1 MDDALQ
7 VVFPPL
13 FDHYETLWPKSTA
26 FPSVYKNSINLHTNG
41 QN

>member
-13 FDHYETLWPKSTA
+13 FDHYETLWPKVHRLS
-26 FPSVYKNSINLHTNG
+26 FSL
-41 QN
+41 